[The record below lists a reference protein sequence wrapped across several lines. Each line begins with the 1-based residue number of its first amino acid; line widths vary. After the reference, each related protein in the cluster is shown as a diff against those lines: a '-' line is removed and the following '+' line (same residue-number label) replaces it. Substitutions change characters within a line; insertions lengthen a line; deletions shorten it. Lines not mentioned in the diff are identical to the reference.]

1 MTKRRIALIATG
13 GTIAGAAASSSQTLG
28 YQAAALEVAHLLAA
42 VPGLDAL
49 ADLQAEQLFAIDSAH
64 ITADHW
70 LQLATR
76 LNALLAD
83 PAIDGA
89 VVLHGTDTLEETAW
103 FLHLTVNSSK
113 PLVLT
118 GAMRPATALSADGPM
133 NLYHAVAAAAH
144 PASAGLGTLVV
155 FGDSLYGARGLQKRD
170 STPAAFDTDQY
181 GRLGLVKGSQVYL
194 YQRPTRAKGELP
206 LPHALPAVP
215 ILHAYA
221 DLPVSQIEAVA
232 QGARGL
238 IFAGLGNGNVR
249 PDWLACLSRLQQ
261 QGIQIVRSSR
271 VPNGTVIRDGEV
283 ADSQHGFISG
293 DNLPP
298 PQARI
303 LLQLALAAGEPDLQ
317 DCFDRH

>member
-28 YQAAALEVAHLLAA
+28 YQAAALQVEHLLAA

-64 ITADHW
+64 ITAAHW
-70 LQLATR
+70 LQLSAR
-76 LNALLAD
+76 LNAVLAD
-83 PAIDGA
+83 PAVDGA

-103 FLHLTVNSSK
+103 FLHLTVRSDK

-144 PASAGLGTLVV
+144 PASVGLGTLVV
-155 FGDSLYGARGLQKRD
+155 FGDSLYSARGLQKRD
-170 STPAAFDTDQY
+170 STPAAFDADQY
-181 GRLGLVKGSQVYL
+181 GRLGLVKGSHVHL
-194 YQRPTRAKGELP
+194 YQRPVRAHGDLP
-206 LPHALPAVP
+206 LPPTLPPVH

-221 DLPVSQIEAVA
+221 DLPVTQIEAAA
-232 QGARGL
+232 QGAAGL
-238 IFAGLGNGNVR
+238 VFAGLGNGNLR
-249 PDWLACLSRLQQ
+249 PDWLACLARLRQ

-283 ADSQHGFISG
+283 ADSQHGFVSG

-317 DCFDRH
+317 GCFDRH